1 MATKTACEAV
11 VEGMGGVWDR
21 CDRHGNWE
29 TAIEEAVVAWNAPQP
44 YHPAAVAF
52 INHSLDHW
60 AGGVGKWAQRFTH
73 HDTHHIERDLAV
85 GVVTARK
92 KKERAR
98 LPASLYDVSAL

>member
-1 MATKTACEAV
+1 MQFRNIKHILNIDVSQNSHIC
-11 VEGMGGVWDR
+11 GQ
-21 CDRHGNWE
+21 
-29 TAIEEAVVAWNAPQP
+29 NAPQP

-92 KKERAR
+92 KKERGRAC
-98 LPASLYDVSAL
+98 LDPCMM